1 MPPVT
6 YYEPRAYREFDDSG
20 RFKTFRVV
28 VEQSDLYVKALA
40 PLEKDTEALVRRCRA
55 EIEAAIARRP
65 EFLTSLKPLPEDPAD
80 APVAL
85 KMIRAGRKA
94 GTGPMAA
101 VAGAVAEY
109 VGRALVPLS
118 PEIIIENGGDLFLMV
133 AQPIVVGMYAG
144 KSPLSNRFG
153 IKIAPTPLPL
163 GICTSSAKVGPSLS
177 LGNADCAT
185 IISRDVAL
193 ADAVATGLGNRIQRP
208 DDLTAAL
215 EWAASIPG
223 VDGALG
229 VLDDKLAVVGD
240 IELVPV

>member
-6 YYEPRAYREFDDSG
+6 YYEPRTYREFDETG
-20 RFKTFRVV
+20 RFKTFRVA
-28 VEQSDLYVKALA
+28 VEQSDLFVKALA
-40 PLEKDTEALVRRCRA
+40 PLERETEALIKQCRA
-55 EIEAAIARRP
+55 DIEAAITRRP
-65 EFLTSLKPLPEDPAD
+65 EFLSTLEPIPEEPAD
-80 APVAL
+80 AAVAL
-85 KMIRAGRKA
+85 RMVRAGQKA

-109 VGRALVPLS
+109 VGRALLPLS

-133 AQPIVVGMYAG
+133 EHPVVVGMYAG

-185 IISRDVAL
+185 ILSRDVAL
-193 ADAVATGLGNRIQRP
+193 ADAVATGLGNRIRRA
-208 DDLTAAL
+208 DDLAGAL
-215 EWAASIPG
+215 EWAAGIPG
-223 VDGALG
+223 VDGALA